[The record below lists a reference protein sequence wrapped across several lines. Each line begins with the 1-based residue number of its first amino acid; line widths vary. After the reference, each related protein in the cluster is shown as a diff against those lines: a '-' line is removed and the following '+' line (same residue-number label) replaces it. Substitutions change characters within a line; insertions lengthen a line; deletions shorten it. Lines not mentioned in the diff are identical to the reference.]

1 MLARACVGIL
11 MAMTIWSCLEWVA
24 HAAPPERRC
33 LPLII
38 SGTRCGKMCRTPAGA
53 FVIRGCKPLNKLIR
67 T

>member
-33 LPLII
+33 EPLII
-38 SGTRCGKMCRTPAGA
+38 AGKPCGKLCRTPSA
-53 FVIRGCKPLNKLIR
+53 FVIRGCKPLNRLIR